1 MEFLQGNKPTCTSHN
16 RVRRCATTFAGA
28 LLFALAA
35 AAQAA
40 WPEKPVR
47 LMVGFAPGGS
57 DIGGRIIAQKLSE
70 IWGQPVIVENKP
82 GAAGNIA
89 ADAVAKALPDG
100 YTMLLFVNSYTINTS
115 VYKGLQWDAVKDFAP
130 VGRYTLS
137 PMIVVVNPK
146 FPAKN
151 VKEMTDYAKANPGK
165 LFFGSAGSGTAP
177 HLVGELYAIKTGTQ
191 ITHVPYKGS
200 APSVTGLVGGE
211 VQLSFAASS
220 SVAAFIKDGRL
231 RPLAV
236 TTAKRDPQFPDLPT
250 VEEAGIPDFD
260 ADIWYAFVMPAKT
273 PPAII
278 KKVSDDLKTVLADPD
293 IQAKLRQNGL
303 EPAWLGPEETSALIK
318 RDVARWKDVA
328 TRINLQ
334 LD

>member
-1 MEFLQGNKPTCTSHN
+1 MSVEDTMKHVARMLLA
-16 RVRRCATTFAGA
+16 VAVATF
-28 LLFALAA
+28 AA
-35 AAQAA
+35 AANAA
-40 WPEKPVR
+40 WPDKPVR
-47 LMVGFAPGGS
+47 LLVGFAPGGS

-70 IWGQPVIVENKP
+70 MWGQPVVVDNRP

-89 ADAVAKALPDG
+89 ADAVAKAPADG

-177 HLVGELYAIKTGTQ
+177 HLVGELYAIKTGAEM
-191 ITHVPYKGS
+191 THVPYKGS

-220 SVAAFIKDGRL
+220 SVAAFVKDGRL

-250 VEEAGIPDFD
+250 MEEAGIAGFD

-278 KKVSDDLKTVLADPD
+278 RKVSDDLKTALSDPD
-293 IQAKLRQNGL
+293 IQAKLRANGL
-303 EPAWLGPEETSALIK
+303 EPAFLGPDETAALIK
-318 RDVARWKDVA
+318 RDVTRWKEVA
-328 TRINLQ
+328 DRIKLQ

>member
-1 MEFLQGNKPTCTSHN
+1 MSMQN
-16 RVRRCATTFAGA
+16 RMRHVARMLSAFAVA
-28 LLFALAA
+28 ALATVASA
-35 AAQAA
+35 AY
-40 WPEKPVR
+40 PDKPVR
-47 LMVGFAPGGS
+47 LLVGFAPGGS

-70 IWGQPVIVENKP
+70 MWGQPVVVDNRP

-89 ADAVAKALPDG
+89 AEAVAKAAPDG

-130 VGRYTLS
+130 IGRYTLS

-146 FPAKN
+146 FPARN

-177 HLVGELYAIKTGTQ
+177 HLVGELYAIKTGAEM
-191 ITHVPYKGS
+191 THVPYKGS
-200 APSVTGLVGGE
+200 APSVTGLVAGD

-220 SVAAFIKDGRL
+220 SVAAFVKDGRL

-250 VEEAGIPDFD
+250 MQEAGIAGFD
-260 ADIWYAFVMPAKT
+260 ADIWYALVMPVKT

-278 KKVSDDLKTVLADPD
+278 RKVSDDLKTVLADPD
-293 IQAKLRQNGL
+293 IQAKLRANGL
-303 EPAWLGPEETSALIK
+303 EPAFLGPDETAALIR
-318 RDVARWKDVA
+318 RDVTRWKEVA
-328 TRINLQ
+328 DKIKLQ

>member
-1 MEFLQGNKPTCTSHN
+1 MN
-16 RVRRCATTFAGA
+16 RVKLSAAVA
-28 LLFALAA
+28 LIAYAAL
-35 AAQAA
+35 AQAA
-40 WPEKPVR
+40 WPEKPVH

-70 IWGQPVIVENKP
+70 MWGQPVVVDNRP

-89 ADAVAKALPDG
+89 ADLVAKATPDG
-100 YTMLLFVNSYTINTS
+100 YTILLFVNSYTINTS
-115 VYKGLQWDAVKDFAP
+115 VYKGLTWDALKDFAP
-130 VGRYTLS
+130 VGRYTSS

-146 FPAKN
+146 FPAKSL
-151 VKEMTDYAKANPGK
+151 KEMTDYAKANPGK

-177 HLVGELYAIKTGTQ
+177 HLVGELYAMQTGAQ

-200 APSVTGLVGGE
+200 APSVMALAGGE

-220 SVAAFIKDGRL
+220 SVSALIKDGRL

-236 TTAKRDPQFPDLPT
+236 TTSRRDPQFPDVPT
-250 VEEAGIPDFD
+250 VAEAGIPGFD
-260 ADIWYAFVMPAKT
+260 ADIWYGLVVPAKT

-278 KKVSDDLKTVLADPD
+278 RKISADMKTALDDPA

-303 EPAWLGPEETSALIK
+303 EPAFLTPEQMGELMK
-318 RDVARWKDVA
+318 RDVARWKEVA
-328 TRINLQ
+328 TRINLI

>member
-1 MEFLQGNKPTCTSHN
+1 MTSH
-16 RVRRCATTFAGA
+16 VRESAMKRCASALAAVA
-28 LLFALAA
+28 LLACAA

-47 LMVGFAPGGS
+47 LVVGFAPGGS
-57 DIGGRIIAQKLSE
+57 DIGGRIVAQKLTE
-70 IWGQPVIVENKP
+70 MWGQAVVVDNRA
-82 GAAGNIA
+82 GAAGNIG
-89 ADAVAKALPDG
+89 ADTVAKAPPDG

-115 VYKGLQWDAVKDFAP
+115 VYKGLGWDAVKDFAP
-130 VGRYTLS
+130 VARYTLS
-137 PMIVVVNPK
+137 PMIVVVNPQ
-146 FPAKN
+146 FPAKS
-151 VKEMTDYAKANPGK
+151 VKEMTDYARANPGK

-177 HLVGELYAIKTGTQ
+177 HLVGELFAMKTGVQ

-200 APSVTGLVGGE
+200 APSLTGLVAGE

-236 TTAKRDPQFPDLPT
+236 TTAKRDPQFPELPT
-250 VEEAGIPDFD
+250 LEETGIAGFD

-278 KKVSDDLKTVLADPD
+278 KKVADDLKTVLADPE

-303 EPAWLGPEETSALIK
+303 EPAFLGPEDTASLIK

>member
-1 MEFLQGNKPTCTSHN
+1 MNSAIK
-16 RVRRCATTFAGA
+16 V
-28 LLFALAA
+28 LAA
-35 AAQAA
+35 ALLCCVAAAAHGA
-40 WPEKPVR
+40 WPEKSVR

-57 DIGGRIIAQKLSE
+57 DIGGRIVAQKLSE
-70 IWGQPVIVENKP
+70 MWGQPVVVDNRP

-89 ADAVAKALPDG
+89 ADIVAKAPPDG

-115 VYKGLQWDAVKDFAP
+115 VYKGLTWDAVKDFTP
-130 VGRYTLS
+130 VARYTLS
-137 PMIVVVNPK
+137 PMIVVVNPN
-146 FPAKN
+146 FPAKTL
-151 VKEMTDYAKANPGK
+151 KEMTDYARANPGK

-177 HLVGELYAIKTGTQ
+177 HLVGELYAIKTGIQ

-200 APSVTGLVGGE
+200 APSVAALVAGD

-220 SVAAFIKDGRL
+220 SVSAFIKDGRL

-236 TTAKRDPQFPDLPT
+236 TTGKRDPQFPDLPT
-250 VEEAGIPDFD
+250 VAQSGVAGFD
-260 ADIWYAFVMPAKT
+260 ADIWYGFVMPAKT
-273 PPAII
+273 PAAIV
-278 KKVSDDLKTVLADPD
+278 KKVADDLKIALADPD

-303 EPAWLGPEETSALIK
+303 EPAYLGPEETGALIK
-318 RDVARWKDVA
+318 SDVARWKDVA

>member
-1 MEFLQGNKPTCTSHN
+1 MKHVARMLLA
-16 RVRRCATTFAGA
+16 VAVATF
-28 LLFALAA
+28 AA
-35 AAQAA
+35 AANAA
-40 WPEKPVR
+40 WPDKPVR
-47 LMVGFAPGGS
+47 LLVGFAPGGS

-70 IWGQPVIVENKP
+70 MWGQPVVVDNRP

-89 ADAVAKALPDG
+89 ADAVAKAPADG

-177 HLVGELYAIKTGTQ
+177 HLVGELYAIKTGSEM
-191 ITHVPYKGS
+191 THVPYKGS

-220 SVAAFIKDGRL
+220 SVAAFVKDGRL

-250 VEEAGIPDFD
+250 MEEAGIAGFD

-278 KKVSDDLKTVLADPD
+278 KKVSDDLKTALSDPD
-293 IQAKLRQNGL
+293 IQAKLRANGL
-303 EPAWLGPEETSALIK
+303 EPAFLGPDETAALIK
-318 RDVARWKDVA
+318 RDVTRWKEVA
-328 TRINLQ
+328 DRIKLQ

>member
-1 MEFLQGNKPTCTSHN
+1 MS
-16 RVRRCATTFAGA
+16 RFAR
-28 LLFALAA
+28 LLAA
-35 AAQAA
+35 AALGAFAAAAHAA

-57 DIGGRIIAQKLSE
+57 DIGGRIIALKLQE
-70 IWGQPVIVENKP
+70 IWGQSVVVDNRP

-89 ADAVAKALPDG
+89 ADVVAKAAPDG

-115 VYKGLQWDAVKDFAP
+115 VYKGLTWDAVRDFAP

-137 PMIVVVNPK
+137 PMIAVVNPQ
-146 FPAKN
+146 FPAKS
-151 VKEMTDYAKANPGK
+151 VREMTDFAKANPGK
-165 LFFGSAGSGTAP
+165 LNFGSAGSGTAP
-177 HLVGELYAIKTGTQ
+177 HLVGELWAIKTGAQ
-191 ITHVPYKGS
+191 MTHVPYKGS
-200 APSVTGLVGGE
+200 APSVMALVAGE

-220 SVAAFIKDGRL
+220 SVAAFVKDGRL

-236 TTAKRDPQFPDLPT
+236 TTSKRDPQFPDLPT
-250 VEEAGIPDFD
+250 MEEAGIPGFD
-260 ADIWYAFVMPAKT
+260 AEIWYAFVMPAKT

-278 KKVSDDLKTVLADPD
+278 KKVSDDLKTALADPD
-293 IQAKLRQNGL
+293 MQAKLRQNGL
-303 EPAWLGPEETSALIK
+303 EPAWLSPEDTAALIK
-318 RDVARWKDVA
+318 RDVARWKEVA

>member
-1 MEFLQGNKPTCTSHN
+1 MN
-16 RVRRCATTFAGA
+16 RVKLSAAVA
-28 LLFALAA
+28 LIAYAAL
-35 AAQAA
+35 AQAA
-40 WPEKPVR
+40 WPEKPVH

-70 IWGQPVIVENKP
+70 MWGQPVVVDNRP

-89 ADAVAKALPDG
+89 ADLVAKAAPDG
-100 YTMLLFVNSYTINTS
+100 YTILLFVNSYTINTS
-115 VYKGLQWDAVKDFAP
+115 VYKGLTWDALKDFAP
-130 VGRYTLS
+130 VGRYTSS

-146 FPAKN
+146 FPAKSL
-151 VKEMTDYAKANPGK
+151 KEMTDYAKANPGK

-177 HLVGELYAIKTGTQ
+177 HLVGELYAMQTGAQ

-200 APSVTGLVGGE
+200 APSVMALAGGE

-220 SVAAFIKDGRL
+220 SVSALIKDGRL

-236 TTAKRDPQFPDLPT
+236 TTSRRDPQFPDVPT
-250 VEEAGIPDFD
+250 VAEAGIPGFD
-260 ADIWYAFVMPAKT
+260 ADIWYGLVVPAKT

-278 KKVSDDLKTVLADPD
+278 RKISADMKTALDDPE

-303 EPAWLGPEETSALIK
+303 EPAFLTPEQMGELMK
-318 RDVARWKDVA
+318 RDVARWKEVA
-328 TRINLQ
+328 TRINLI

>member
-1 MEFLQGNKPTCTSHN
+1 MSE
-16 RVRRCATTFAGA
+16 RRTIPARIAALAGA
-28 LLFALAA
+28 ALLAFAA

-57 DIGGRIIAQKLSE
+57 DIIVRAMQPELQKGL
-70 IWGQPVIVENKP
+70 GQPIIIENKP
-82 GAAGNIA
+82 GAMSIIA
-89 ADAVAKALPDG
+89 AEYVAKAAPDG

-115 VYKGLQWDAVKDFAP
+115 VYKGLAWDAVRDFAP

-137 PMIVVVNPK
+137 PMVVVVNPSL
-146 FPAKN
+146 PAKSL
-151 VKEMTDYAKANPGK
+151 KEMTDYAKANPGK

-177 HLVGELYAIKTGTQ
+177 HLVGELYAIRTGAQ

-200 APSVTGLVGGE
+200 APSVTGIVAGD

-236 TTAKRDPQFPDLPT
+236 TTARRDPQFPDLPT
-250 VEEAGIPDFD
+250 VQEAGIPDFD
-260 ADIWYAFVMPAKT
+260 AEIWYALVMPAKT
-273 PPAII
+273 PQAII
-278 KKVSDDLKTVLADPD
+278 RKVSGDLKTVLDDPD
-293 IQAKLRQNGL
+293 VQAKLRQNGL
-303 EPAWLGPEETSALIK
+303 EPAWLGPEDTAALIR

-328 TRINLQ
+328 SRIKLQ

>member
-1 MEFLQGNKPTCTSHN
+1 MSSRKL
-16 RVRRCATTFAGA
+16 RRYATAIISATLTAFAV
-28 LLFALAA
+28 AA
-35 AAQAA
+35 HAA

-70 IWGQPVIVENKP
+70 MWGQPVVVENKP

-89 ADAVAKALPDG
+89 ADAVAKAPPDG

-115 VYKGLQWDAVKDFAP
+115 VYKGLTWDLLKDFAP
-130 VGRYTLS
+130 VGRYVSS
-137 PMIVVVNPK
+137 PMIVVVNAK
-146 FPAKN
+146 FPVKN
-151 VKEMTDYAKANPGK
+151 LKELTDFAKANPSK

-177 HLVGELYAIKTGTQ
+177 HLVGEWNAMQTGTQ

-200 APSVTGLVGGE
+200 APSVAGLVGGE

-220 SVAAFIKDGRL
+220 SVSAFIKDGRL

-236 TTAKRDPQFPDLPT
+236 TTTKHDPQFPDLPT
-250 VEEAGIPDFD
+250 VAESGVPGFD
-260 ADIWYAFVMPAKT
+260 ADIWYGFVVPTKT

-278 KKVSDDLKTVLADPD
+278 KKISDDLKKALDDPD
-293 IQAKLRQNGL
+293 VQARLRQNGL
-303 EPAWLGPEETSALIK
+303 EPAYLGPEAMGELMK
-318 RDVARWKDVA
+318 RDVARWKGVA
-328 TRINLQ
+328 TQINLV

>member
-1 MEFLQGNKPTCTSHN
+1 MSVEDTMKHVARMLLA
-16 RVRRCATTFAGA
+16 VAVATF
-28 LLFALAA
+28 AA
-35 AAQAA
+35 AANAA
-40 WPEKPVR
+40 WPDKPVR
-47 LMVGFAPGGS
+47 LLVGFAPGGS

-70 IWGQPVIVENKP
+70 MWGQPVVVDNRP

-89 ADAVAKALPDG
+89 ADAVAKAPADG

-146 FPAKN
+146 FPAKD

-177 HLVGELYAIKTGTQ
+177 HLVGELYAIKTGAEM
-191 ITHVPYKGS
+191 THVPYKGS

-220 SVAAFIKDGRL
+220 SVAAFVKDGRL

-250 VEEAGIPDFD
+250 MEEAGIAGFD

-278 KKVSDDLKTVLADPD
+278 KKVSDDLKTALSDPD
-293 IQAKLRQNGL
+293 IQAKLRANGL
-303 EPAWLGPEETSALIK
+303 EPAFLGPDETAALIK
-318 RDVARWKDVA
+318 RDVTRWKEVA
-328 TRINLQ
+328 DRIKLQ

>member
-1 MEFLQGNKPTCTSHN
+1 MKHCT
-16 RVRRCATTFAGA
+16 RA
-28 LLFALAA
+28 LLAATLLAMSA
-35 AAQAA
+35 AVHAE
-40 WPEKPVR
+40 WPDKPVR
-47 LMVGFAPGGS
+47 LLVGFAPGGS
-57 DIGGRIIAQKLSE
+57 DIGGRIVAQKLSE
-70 IWGQPVIVENKP
+70 MWGRAVVVDNRP

-89 ADAVAKALPDG
+89 ADAVAKSPPDG

-115 VYKGLQWDAVKDFAP
+115 VYKGLQWDAVRDFAP
-130 VGRYTLS
+130 VGRYALS

-146 FPAKN
+146 FPAKSL
-151 VKEMTDYAKANPGK
+151 KEMTDYAKANPGK

-177 HLVGELYAIKTGTQ
+177 HLVGELYAMKTGAE

-200 APSVTGLVGGE
+200 APSITGLVAGD

-236 TTAKRDPQFPDLPT
+236 TTSKRDPQFPDLPT
-250 VEEAGIPDFD
+250 VEQAGIPAFD

-278 KKVSDDLKTVLADPD
+278 KKASDDLKAALADPD
-293 IQAKLRQNGL
+293 VQARLRQNGL
-303 EPAWLGPEETSALIK
+303 EPAYLGPDETAALIK
-318 RDVARWKDVA
+318 RDVARWKEVA
-328 TRINLQ
+328 TRINLV
-334 LD
+334 LE

>member
-1 MEFLQGNKPTCTSHN
+1 MSKRLRGI
-16 RVRRCATTFAGA
+16 V
-28 LLFALAA
+28 AA
-35 AAQAA
+35 ALVAFAASAQAA
-40 WPEKPVR
+40 FPDKPVR
-47 LMVGFAPGGS
+47 LLVGFAPGGS
-57 DIGGRIIAQKLSE
+57 DIGGRIVAQKLSE
-70 IWGQPVIVENKP
+70 IWGQPVVVDNKP

-89 ADAVAKALPDG
+89 AEMVAKAAPDG

-115 VYKGLQWDAVKDFAP
+115 VYKGLTWDAVKDFAF

-137 PMIVVVNPK
+137 PMIVVVNDK
-146 FPAKN
+146 FPAKTI
-151 VKEMTDYAKANPGK
+151 KEMTDYAKANPGK

-200 APSVTGLVGGE
+200 APSVQGLVGGD

-220 SVAAFIKDGRL
+220 SVSAFIKDGRL

-236 TTAKRDPQFPDLPT
+236 TTAKRDPQFPDVPT
-250 VEEAGIPDFD
+250 VQEAGIKDFD
-260 ADIWYAFVMPAKT
+260 ADIWYALAVPAKT
-273 PPAII
+273 PPEIVNKISA
-278 KKVSDDLKTVLADPD
+278 DLKKAVDDPD
-293 IQAKLRQNGL
+293 VQAKLRQNGL
-303 EPAWLGPEETSALIK
+303 EPAYLGPQATTDLVK

>member
-1 MEFLQGNKPTCTSHN
+1 MNCHPPAPTMKRCW
-16 RVRRCATTFAGA
+16 RV
-28 LLFALAA
+28 LAA
-35 AAQAA
+35 AALVACAAVAQAA

-57 DIGGRIIAQKLSE
+57 DIGGRIIALKLQE
-70 IWGQPVIVENKP
+70 MWGQPIVVDNRP

-89 ADAVAKALPDG
+89 ADLVAKAAPDG

-115 VYKGLQWDAVKDFAP
+115 VYKGLTWDAVKDFAP
-130 VGRYTLS
+130 VARYTLS
-137 PMIVVVNPK
+137 PMIVAVNPQ
-146 FPAKN
+146 FPAKS

-177 HLVGELYAIKTGTQ
+177 HLVGELFALKTGVK

-200 APSVTGLVGGE
+200 APSLTGLVAGE

-220 SVAAFIKDGRL
+220 SVSAFIKDGRL

-250 VEEAGIPDFD
+250 LEETGIAGFD

-278 KKVSDDLKTVLADPD
+278 KKIADDLHVVLADPET
-293 IQAKLRQNGL
+293 QAKLRQNGL
-303 EPAWLGPEETSALIK
+303 EPAFLGPEDTAALIK

>member
-1 MEFLQGNKPTCTSHN
+1 MLS
-16 RVRRCATTFAGA
+16 VFAVA
-28 LLFALAA
+28 ALATVASA
-35 AAQAA
+35 AY
-40 WPEKPVR
+40 PDKPVR
-47 LMVGFAPGGS
+47 LLVGFAPGGS

-70 IWGQPVIVENKP
+70 MWGQPVVVDNRP

-89 ADAVAKALPDG
+89 AEAVAKAAPDG

-130 VGRYTLS
+130 IGRYTLS

-146 FPAKN
+146 FPARN

-177 HLVGELYAIKTGTQ
+177 HLVGELYAIKTGAEM
-191 ITHVPYKGS
+191 THVPYKGS
-200 APSVTGLVGGE
+200 APSVTGLVAGD

-220 SVAAFIKDGRL
+220 SVAAFVKDGRL

-250 VEEAGIPDFD
+250 MQEAGIAGFD
-260 ADIWYAFVMPAKT
+260 ADIWYALVMPVKT

-278 KKVSDDLKTVLADPD
+278 RKVSDDLKTVLADPD
-293 IQAKLRQNGL
+293 IQAKLRANGL
-303 EPAWLGPEETSALIK
+303 EPAFLGPDETAALIR
-318 RDVARWKDVA
+318 RDVTRWKEVA
-328 TRINLQ
+328 DKIKLQ

>member
-1 MEFLQGNKPTCTSHN
+1 MN
-16 RVRRCATTFAGA
+16 RVKLAVAVTLVAYAA
-28 LLFALAA
+28 L
-35 AAQAA
+35 AQAA
-40 WPEKPVR
+40 WPEKPVH

-57 DIGGRIIAQKLSE
+57 DIGGRIIAQKLTE
-70 IWGQPVIVENKP
+70 IWGQPVVVDNRP

-89 ADAVAKALPDG
+89 ADLVAKATPDG
-100 YTMLLFVNSYTINTS
+100 YTILLFVNSYTINTS
-115 VYKGLQWDAVKDFAP
+115 VYKGLTWDALKDFAP
-130 VGRYTLS
+130 VGRYTSS

-146 FPAKN
+146 FPAKSL
-151 VKEMTDYAKANPGK
+151 KEMTDYAKANPGK

-177 HLVGELYAIKTGTQ
+177 HLVGELYAMQTGAQ

-200 APSVTGLVGGE
+200 APSVMALAGGE

-220 SVAAFIKDGRL
+220 SVSALIKDGRL

-236 TTAKRDPQFPDLPT
+236 TTSRRDPQFPDVPT
-250 VEEAGIPDFD
+250 VAEAGIPGFD
-260 ADIWYAFVMPAKT
+260 ADIWYGLVVPAKT

-278 KKVSDDLKTVLADPD
+278 RKISADMKTALDDPE

-303 EPAWLGPEETSALIK
+303 EPAFLTPEQMGELMK
-318 RDVARWKDVA
+318 RDVARWKEVA
-328 TRINLQ
+328 TRINLI

>member
-1 MEFLQGNKPTCTSHN
+1 MKHVARMLLA
-16 RVRRCATTFAGA
+16 VAVATF
-28 LLFALAA
+28 AA
-35 AAQAA
+35 AANAA
-40 WPEKPVR
+40 WPDKPVR
-47 LMVGFAPGGS
+47 LLVGFAPGGS

-70 IWGQPVIVENKP
+70 MWGQPVVVDNRP

-89 ADAVAKALPDG
+89 ADAVAKAPADG

-177 HLVGELYAIKTGTQ
+177 HLVGELYAIKTGAEM
-191 ITHVPYKGS
+191 THVPYKGS

-220 SVAAFIKDGRL
+220 SVAAFVKDGRL

-250 VEEAGIPDFD
+250 MEEAGIAGFD

-278 KKVSDDLKTVLADPD
+278 RKVSDDLKTALSDPD
-293 IQAKLRQNGL
+293 IQAKLRANGL
-303 EPAWLGPEETSALIK
+303 EPAFLGPDETAALIK
-318 RDVARWKDVA
+318 RDVTRWKEVA
-328 TRINLQ
+328 DRIKLQ

>member
-1 MEFLQGNKPTCTSHN
+1 MSVEDTMKHVARMLLA
-16 RVRRCATTFAGA
+16 VAVATF
-28 LLFALAA
+28 AA
-35 AAQAA
+35 AANAA
-40 WPEKPVR
+40 WPDKPVR
-47 LMVGFAPGGS
+47 LLVGFAPGGS

-70 IWGQPVIVENKP
+70 MWGQPVVVDNRP

-89 ADAVAKALPDG
+89 ADAVAKAPADG

-177 HLVGELYAIKTGTQ
+177 HLVGELYAIKTGSEM
-191 ITHVPYKGS
+191 THVPYKGS

-220 SVAAFIKDGRL
+220 SVAAFVKDGRL

-250 VEEAGIPDFD
+250 MEEAGIAGFD

-278 KKVSDDLKTVLADPD
+278 RKVSDDLKTALSDPD
-293 IQAKLRQNGL
+293 IQAKLRANGL
-303 EPAWLGPEETSALIK
+303 EPAFLGPDETAALIK
-318 RDVARWKDVA
+318 RDVTRWKEVA
-328 TRINLQ
+328 DRIKLQ